1 MNEEK
6 LWLSEAMK
14 DKKLEYGVLNLI
26 NAPAGSGKT
35 SFIFDELLDNSTKY
49 IEESGYNFSYNLD
62 KCMMVCDTSTLV
74 DSNLLDE
81 KNKGRVKKLSEG
93 ELKKAMKNYSFDKLI
108 ENECKCGK
116 MLVITYSLLGDLL
129 KQDNCKKIITEDFN
143 LIVFDEIHNLPI
155 YADKFDNDKNEY
167 KYGTVIKNIKKIID
181 NNTLMVGLTATL
193 VNTEYKLDKNGV
205 KSKVLFRKEELQK
218 IRSYIEDKKKYI
230 NYAPNIIKE
239 YISRK
244 DEVFG
249 KGEKLLI
256 YTNFN
261 KTSKKYKELF
271 AKYGIKAEWLCS
283 KRAKNKNDLVMN
295 NHQIKLRT
303 QLLEGS
309 SEINRGILPD
319 DLDVL
324 IVNAAYETGWNLYD
338 DRIQH
343 VVVDDVKDYTWIQ
356 ARNRVR
362 HNIKE
367 LYVKCI
373 YSEDGWG
380 DGVYNRIGKGKYA
393 ENIILDSEIYIPN
406 LIKGK
411 NDKFLDRKYLNKEL
425 SKEDRK
431 EIVELYGIKYPNMT
445 REPSIK
451 KVLDYIDKLGYVVH
465 KTKHYGTW
473 IFDIRDIGAYMKN
486 NNIEKYYKELDEE
499 YRKYISK
506 EDDKM
511 RGNEELYSYLDEI
524 VGILLFEEQQDEL
537 KNKFMEC
544 GLKSKTLGFNTL
556 TGYCKDENLP
566 FEITNNDAKRV
577 KRQGKKHTVWKV
589 IKRIG

>member
-1 MNEEK
+1 MEK
-6 LWLSEAMK
+6 LWLSEAMLK
-14 DKKLEYGVLNLI
+14 KAENGEKLEYGALNLI

-35 SFIFDELLDNSTKY
+35 TFIYKELLDNSGKY
-49 IEESGYNFSYNLD
+49 IDGLKYNFSYNLD

-81 KNKGRVKKLSEG
+81 ENKGRVKILSEG
-93 ELKKAMKNYSFDKLI
+93 ELSKAMKNYSFDKLI

-155 YADKFDNDKNEY
+155 YADKFDNDKQGY
-167 KYGTVIKNIKKIID
+167 KYGTVIQNIKEIID
-181 NNTLMVGLTATL
+181 NKTLMIGLTATL
-193 VNTEYKLDKNGV
+193 VNTEYKLDKYSV
-205 KSKVLFRKEELQK
+205 KCKTLFEEEELK
-218 IRSYIEDKKKYI
+218 NIRSYTEGKKNYI

-244 DEVFG
+244 DEVFRS
-249 KGEKLLI
+249 GEKLLI

-283 KRAKNKNDLVMN
+283 KRAKNGNDLVMN

-309 SEINRGILPD
+309 REINRGILPD

-343 VVVDDVKDYTWIQ
+343 VIVDDVKDYTWVQ

-362 HNIKE
+362 HDIKE
-367 LYVKCI
+367 LYVKCV
-373 YSEDGWG
+373 YSEDSWY
-380 DGVYNRIGKGKYA
+380 DGVYNRIGKGQYA
-393 ENIILDSEIYIPN
+393 ENIILDNEIYIPK
-406 LIKGK
+406 LIK
-411 NDKFLDRKYLNKEL
+411 DKDKRILDRKYLNKEL
-425 SKEDRK
+425 SKQDKK
-431 EIVELYGIKYPNMT
+431 EIVELYGVKYPGMN

-451 KVLDYIDKLGYVVH
+451 KVLDDIDRLGHIVH

-473 IFDIRDIGAYMKN
+473 IFDIRDIKDYMKN
-486 NNIEKYYKELDEE
+486 NNIKKYYEELDEE

-506 EDDKM
+506 EGKNM
-511 RGNEELYSYLDEI
+511 SGKEELYNYLE
-524 VGILLFEEQQDEL
+524 LLETIPLNKEQQEEL
-537 KNKFMEC
+537 INKVNVRVDGKQQRTAKKITAE
-544 GLKSKTLGFNTL
+544 LTLR
-556 TGYCKDENLP
+556 ELP
-566 FEITNNDAKRV
+566 FEIESKRLTIN
-577 KRQGKKHTVWKV
+577 K
-589 IKRIG
+589 IKDTYWLVNKI